1 MKYLKHKS
9 NLLIAFFCAV
19 LVLNSC
25 TDLEE
30 ENFDVLT
37 EDEIDPTDPNTLEL
51 VIKGVYIS
59 LIRPFNWRD
68 LNLLQESSTEIS
80 VTPGRDGLN
89 WETNNEQDFKLHNWN
104 STNTFF
110 QRLYEGFT
118 ITVGRANSLLR
129 SINGNPELEDIAGE
143 AKFYRALA
151 YFNLYDLFRYVPVV
165 DENSD
170 TFVPQGNQ
178 PIEEQ
183 SQKVFD
189 FIEQD
194 LLDAV
199 AGLPSKEDVSSDY
212 YPRATKEA
220 AQTLLGKLYLNSQV
234 WTGVEK
240 WQEADDILSEVIG
253 KYTLTES
260 ITDSYVPEN
269 EGSPEIIF
277 SVLKSR
283 LAEGSFPD
291 QEGNVINL
299 LGLTQDYVREV
310 LGFEQLDGFGG
321 PGVSSDHYDTY
332 DPDDFRRSLILFG
345 PQNDPE
351 GNLVVDYVPIE
362 DLFEAGSNKDEEK
375 RYQGL
380 KSIKYGFDSTT
391 ILRGS
396 ENDLVILRY
405 ADVLLMKAETQIRLN
420 GAGAGDDLINEVRAR
435 NFDPDKP
442 VSGAGLDELLAER
455 GWEFMYDNL
464 RRQDLVRFGRFT
476 TNTYKFKEAPSQEFR
491 NIFPLPQNE
500 VDRNIN
506 MIQNP
511 DYN

>member
-1 MKYLKHKS
+1 MKYLNFKT
-9 NLLIAFFCAV
+9 LLIIFLCTAF
-19 LVLNSC
+19 LLNSC

-37 EDEIDPTDPNTLEL
+37 EEQIDPNDPNTLEL

-59 LIRPFNWRD
+59 LIRPYNWRD

-89 WETNNEQDFKLHNWN
+89 WETNNEQDFKLHRWN

-110 QRLYEGFT
+110 QRLYEGFAIT
-118 ITVGRANSLLR
+118 IGRANSLLR
-129 SINGNPELEDIAGE
+129 SIGDTPGLEATAGE

-170 TFVPQGNQ
+170 PLVPTGNK
-178 PIEEQ
+178 PIDEQ
-183 SQKVFD
+183 SQKVFN

-194 LLDAV
+194 LLEAV
-199 AGLPSKEDVSSDY
+199 AGLPSKREVSSDY

-220 AQTLLGKLYLNSQV
+220 AQTLLGKLYLNSEV

-240 WQEADDILSEVIG
+240 WQEADDVLSEVIG
-253 KYTLTES
+253 KYSLTPS
-260 ITDSYVPEN
+260 ISDSYVPEN

-277 SVLKSR
+277 SVVKSR
-283 LAEGSFPD
+283 LAEGNFPD
-291 QEGNVINL
+291 QGGNVVNL
-299 LGLTQDYVREV
+299 LGLNQEYVKEV
-310 LGFEQLDGFGG
+310 LGFEELDGFGG

-332 DPDDFRRSLILFG
+332 DPDDFRRTLILIG

-351 GNLVVDYVPIE
+351 GNLVIDYIPIV
-362 DLFEAGSNKDEEK
+362 DLFEAGSNRDAEK
-375 RYQGL
+375 RFQGL
-380 KSIKYGFDSTT
+380 KSLKYVFDED
-391 ILRGS
+391 IVQRAA

-464 RRQDLVRFGRFT
+464 RRQDLVRFGKFT
-476 TNTYKFKEAPSQEFR
+476 TNTYKFKEAPSEEFR
-491 NIFPLPQNE
+491 NIFPLPQDE

-506 MIQNP
+506 MVQNP